1 MGLSVGKLSY
11 LIIFEDVSL
20 PLCSSPLLTKVEK
33 KRREEEAFDSRVS
46 RVEEA
51 IKENKKRKI
60 VK

>member
-1 MGLSVGKLSY
+1 VISRG
-11 LIIFEDVSL
+11 IR
-20 PLCSSPLLTKVEK
+20 KVEK
-33 KRREEEAFDSRVS
+33 KRREEEAFDGRVN